1 MEKFRQFFIILT
13 LIKNLIVGLIV
24 SKAIH
29 KLHFRY
35 KYDGFK
41 RWYYDWDK
49 DHLFK
54 WAFKEDNLEMVS
66 GADELC
72 EKFSNGKQNIEIN
85 VIQSNKKLNSLNNF
99 DEFVRKPLSPR
110 FIDKFCLGA
119 EYVNYK
125 TGEEMWIC
133 PVTLFVFGKYPK
145 FLYIIQTDCDDKL

>member
-1 MEKFRQFFIILT
+1 MKNFRKFLIILT
-13 LIKNLIVGLIV
+13 LIKNLIVGSIV
-24 SKAIH
+24 SKSKH

-54 WAFKEDNLEMVS
+54 WAFEEDNLEMVS

-72 EKFSNGKQNIEIN
+72 EKFSNGKQYIEIDI
-85 VIQSNKKLNSLNNF
+85 VQSNKKLDFSNNF
-99 DEFVRKPLSPR
+99 QEFIRKPLSAG
-110 FIDKFCLGA
+110 FIDKLCLGT
-119 EYVNYK
+119 EYIDSK

-133 PVTLFVFGKYPK
+133 PVTLFVLGKYPK
-145 FLYIIQTDCDDKL
+145 FLYIQKGL

>member
-1 MEKFRQFFIILT
+1 MNNFRRFLVILT

-24 SKAIH
+24 STSIH

-66 GADELC
+66 GADKLC

-85 VIQSNKKLNSLNNF
+85 IVQSNEKLKFSNNYC
-99 DEFVRKPLSPR
+99 EFIRKPLSTG
-110 FIDKFCLGA
+110 FIDRFCLGA
-119 EYVNYK
+119 EYVDSK
-125 TGEEMWIC
+125 TGEYMWIC
-133 PVTLFVFGKYPK
+133 PVTLFALGKYPK
-145 FLYIIQTDCDDKL
+145 FLYIERGCNGV